1 MSKQLTS
8 QIDID
13 ASPAHVWA
21 VLRNFTAYQEWNP
34 FIVQADGT
42 ALAGC
47 PLTLRLQ
54 PTEGRAVTVHP
65 TVLEAHEG
73 RRLRWRG
80 RLGIPGIMDAD
91 HVFTIEHR
99 GDGGVRLRQDET
111 FSGVLVPFLA
121 RSLDRATLPA
131 FRAMNEALKRRAERA
146 ASIRLG
152 GSFPSAS
159 S

>member
-21 VLRNFTAYQEWNP
+21 VLSNFAAYQEWNP
-34 FIVQADGT
+34 FIVHAGGT
-42 ALAGC
+42 AVAGC

-65 TVLEAHEG
+65 TVLEARDG
-73 RRLRWRG
+73 RRLRWLG

-99 GDGGVRLRQDET
+99 VDGGSRLRQDET
-111 FSGVLVPFLA
+111 FSGILVPFVA
-121 RSLDRATLPA
+121 RSLDRGTLPA
-131 FRAMNEALKRRAERA
+131 FHAMNQALKRQAERA
-146 ASIRLG
+146 ASLHLDP
-152 GSFPSAS
+152 SFRSARA
-159 S
+159 